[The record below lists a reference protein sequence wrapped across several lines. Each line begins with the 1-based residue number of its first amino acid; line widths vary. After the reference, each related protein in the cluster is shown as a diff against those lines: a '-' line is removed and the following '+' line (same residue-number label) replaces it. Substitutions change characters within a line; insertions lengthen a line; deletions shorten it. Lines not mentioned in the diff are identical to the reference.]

1 MKPTLRFAMARSAT
15 AMALTV
21 LLAAAAPA
29 PQEFDV
35 ATGGQRFLDLEGE
48 VARIAVADPKILD
61 VATISPHELRL
72 LGLKDGVTD
81 LTVWSAK
88 PETRRSYRIIVGAD
102 MPALRAALSD
112 DPELRDVSAVET
124 GKGVV
129 LQGSVPSLDAKDRAL
144 ARAGSLDGKPPADM
158 LEVSGRRMVAV
169 EVRFA
174 AVSTDTLKAL
184 GINFQRLDNN
194 FQFASAV
201 PNSASNVQF
210 QPGTGL
216 SFDSGLPLARA
227 FNLFMAWPGADFGAV
242 ISALNST
249 NLAQMLA
256 EPTLLVKSGETANF
270 LAGGEVPIPVPQGGA
285 TAGAIAIQYKKFGVQ
300 LNLQATVLA
309 NNRIVIKVNPEVSEL
324 DFSNALTLQGFN
336 VPAIR
341 TRSTSTTIELGDG
354 QSFVLA
360 GLMYTTSSDVE
371 DKVPG
376 LGDLPVIGTFFKN
389 RRNARERQ
397 ELIIVATPHLVS
409 PLGPHQVPPL
419 PGEDLAGFNPDLA
432 HTLVNTQS
440 LENYVVKYGLMKP
453 SCATASC

>member
-1 MKPTLRFAMARSAT
+1 
-15 AMALTV
+15 
-21 LLAAAAPA
+21 
-29 PQEFDV
+29 
-35 ATGGQRFLDLEGE
+35 
-48 VARIAVADPKILD
+48 
-61 VATISPHELRL
+61 
-72 LGLKDGVTD
+72 
-81 LTVWSAK
+81 
-88 PETRRSYRIIVGAD
+88 VGAD

-112 DPELRDVSAVET
+112 DPELRKVRAVGT
-124 GKGVV
+124 HSGVA

-144 ARAGSLDGKPPADM
+144 ARAGSVAGKTPADM

-194 FQFASAV
+194 FQFASTV

-210 QPGTGL
+210 HPGSGL
-216 SFDSGLPLARA
+216 SFDSGLPLSQA
-227 FNLFMAWPGADFGAV
+227 FNLFMAWPGADFGTV

-285 TAGAIAIQYKKFGVQ
+285 AAGAIAIQYKKFGVQ

-309 NNRIVIKVNPEVSEL
+309 DNRIVIKVNPEVSEL
-324 DFSNALTLQGFN
+324 DFTNALTLQGFN
-336 VPAIR
+336 IPAIR
-341 TRSTSTTIELGDG
+341 TRSTNTTIELGDG

-360 GLMYTTSSDVE
+360 GLMYTTASDIE

-376 LGDLPVIGTFFKN
+376 LGDLPIVGTFFKS
-389 RRNARERQ
+389 RQNARERQ

-409 PLGPHQVPPL
+409 PLGPGKVPPL
-419 PGEDLAGFNPDLA
+419 PGEGVARFDPDLA
-432 HTLVNTQS
+432 HTLTNTQS
-440 LENYVVKYGLMKP
+440 LENYAVKYGFMAP